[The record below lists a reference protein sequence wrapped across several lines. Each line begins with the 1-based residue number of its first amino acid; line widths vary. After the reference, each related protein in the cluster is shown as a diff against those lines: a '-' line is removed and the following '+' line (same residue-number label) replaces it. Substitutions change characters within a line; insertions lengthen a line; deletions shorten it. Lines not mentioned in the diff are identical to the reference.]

1 MVHGQWSL
9 ENDKVTEVPDIRHN
23 VVEQDISK

>member
-9 ENDKVTEVPDIRHN
+9 ENDKVTEVSDIRQK
-23 VVEQDISK
+23 VVERDISK